1 MTMLDTIREAQ
12 TRSIEQIK
20 TAQEQVISYNERI
33 ADTIVGAMPAF
44 EAPFGEYLPTPA
56 EVVDAYYSFV
66 GELYAAN
73 RDFATRMV
81 TAWDNKPAEEPKP
94 VAKKSK

>member
-33 ADTIVGAMPAF
+33 ADTIVGALPAV

-56 EVVDAYYSFV
+56 EMVDAYFSFV

-73 RDFATRMV
+73 REFATRMV
-81 TAWDNKPAEEPKP
+81 TAWDKPAEEPKP